1 MQDSNLITL
10 VQSEFRVDSRLLAT
24 QLDHR
29 HRTILEN
36 IDKHILE
43 LQELNP
49 LPFETEKGI
58 ALATGGFAKAT
69 RYALLSEDQCY
80 FVLTLMRNN
89 DKVVRL
95 KLNLVKAFS
104 NARKQIAER
113 DMVRLEGKKVRRSET
128 DAIKDLITY
137 AKGQGSTTDDRW
149 FYVNLTVMTNN
160 IMGVKAG
167 QRDFMDSR
175 QLQLLKLAETMIEIA
190 IRDGMKAELSH
201 KEIYQLCKDRV
212 SDIIIPLRQNNLLT

>member
-10 VQSEFRVDSRLLAT
+10 VQSEFRVDSRLLAN

-29 HRTILEN
+29 HRTIYES
-36 IDKHILE
+36 IVKYILE
-43 LQELNP
+43 LQELGL
-49 LPFETEKGI
+49 LPFETESVKEQGSR
-58 ALATGGFAKAT
+58 GAKLHK
-69 RYALLSEDQCY
+69 YYLLNEDQCY
-80 FVLTLMRNN
+80 FVLTNMRNN

-104 NARKQIAER
+104 DARKQIAER

-137 AKGQGSTTDDRW
+137 AKGQGSTTDDKW
-149 FYVNLTVMTNN
+149 FYINLTVMTNK

-201 KEIYQLCKDRV
+201 SDIYLLCKDRV
-212 SDIIIPLRQNNLLT
+212 SDIIIPLRQAALIVE